1 MNDDTPAPP
10 TDLPG
15 RLTLWAEYAA
25 MAALAAMTFLVV
37 VQVFARDVLHLGL
50 PGADELARYSG
61 LAIIYL
67 TAPLLLLQNKHVL
80 VDLLINVFPS
90 RLRAAIDLLNEIF
103 IVAFCALFLWG
114 GWLFLQ
120 RAGRFSTPALGMPNL
135 VFYTPVMLGM
145 LLLSFVAV
153 IRLVRT
159 IARLR
164 RGDFRAQANEGIQ
177 I

>member
-1 MNDDTPAPP
+1 MNDDAPAPP

-25 MAALAAMTFLVV
+25 MAALAAMAFLVV

-80 VDLLINVFPS
+80 VDLLISMFPP
-90 RLRAAIDLLNEIF
+90 RLRAAIDLLNDVF
-103 IVAFCALFLWG
+103 IVAFCVLFLWG
-114 GWLFLQ
+114 GWLFLR

-135 VFYTPVMLGM
+135 VFYMPVMLGM
-145 LLLSFVAV
+145 ALLTYIAV
-153 IRLVRT
+153 VRLVRT

-164 RGDFRAQANEGIQ
+164 RGDLRARANEGIQ

>member
-1 MNDDTPAPP
+1 MTDQAPVP
-10 TDLPG
+10 PSDLPA

-25 MAALAAMTFLVV
+25 MAALAAMACLVV
-37 VQVFARDVLHLGL
+37 TQVFARDVLHLGL

-80 VDLLINVFPS
+80 VDLLINLFPP
-90 RLRAAIDLLNEIF
+90 RLRAAIDLLNEFF

-114 GWLFLQ
+114 GWLFLK

-135 VFYTPVMLGM
+135 IFYTPVMLGM
-145 LLLSFVAV
+145 ALLSFVAIV
-153 IRLVRT
+153 RLART

-164 RGDFRAQANEGIQ
+164 RGDLRAPTNEGIQ

>member
-1 MNDDTPAPP
+1 MNDDAPAPP

-25 MAALAAMTFLVV
+25 MAALAAMAFLVV

-80 VDLLINVFPS
+80 VDLLINMFPP
-90 RLRAAIDLLNEIF
+90 RLRAAIDLLNDVF
-103 IVAFCALFLWG
+103 IVAFCVLFLWG
-114 GWLFLQ
+114 GWLFLR

-135 VFYTPVMLGM
+135 VFYMPVMLGM
-145 LLLSFVAV
+145 ALLTYIAV
-153 IRLVRT
+153 VRLVRT

-164 RGDFRAQANEGIQ
+164 RGDLRARANEGIQ